1 LDRTITH
8 PRIQKSGLAMVGH
21 LHGIV
26 PTRIQVLGET
36 ELSYAE
42 GLDEAGKNAAARH
55 LFGMDLACVVVT
67 RGVAPPKVFIE
78 MAEATNAP
86 LLSCEERSSTAITQL
101 HTILDERLAPR
112 D

>member
-1 LDRTITH
+1 MAVFDSPEVSRTLTTGELLADQGLQLRCQLIAGGGGLDRVITH

-42 GLDEAGKNAAARH
+42 ALSIEQQTKAAQQ
-55 LFGMDLACVVVT
+55 LFSVQLACVIVT
-67 RGVAPPKVFIE
+67 RGVLP
-78 MAEATNAP
+78 
-86 LLSCEERSSTAITQL
+86 
-101 HTILDERLAPR
+101 
-112 D
+112 